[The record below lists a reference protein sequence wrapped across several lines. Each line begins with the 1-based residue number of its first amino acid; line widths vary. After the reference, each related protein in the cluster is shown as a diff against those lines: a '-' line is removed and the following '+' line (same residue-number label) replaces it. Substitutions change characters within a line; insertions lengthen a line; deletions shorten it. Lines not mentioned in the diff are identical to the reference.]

1 MPESVL
7 VTGRNRLYHGG
18 QCLLPKRDEA
28 AGGSASS
35 IYIPQE
41 RPSLFGSYCLRGM
54 PRMGDSKEG
63 RSGGGIWHSLCRA
76 PYLFL
81 FRFPSS
87 IQTGWIVRF
96 WAHTTALSLRA
107 IRGLSRFAKRLS
119 CLRVQYAASKRRE
132 RSLYRARLLSSGVLR
147 LPLYSVATGRRGS
160 IEPAQGLY
168 CGRIYEL

>member
-35 IYIPQE
+35 IYAPDE
-41 RPSLFGSYCLRGM
+41 RPSPFGSYCLGGSLGWGF
-54 PRMGDSKEG
+54 PKGEG
-63 RSGGGIWHSLCRA
+63 AAGGYGIPCAVLPTAACDLSSSL
-76 PYLFL
+76 L
-81 FRFPSS
+81 
-87 IQTGWIVRF
+87 TGWIVRF
-96 WAHTTALSLRA
+96 WAHITALPLRA
-107 IRGLSRFAKRLS
+107 IRGLIRFAKCLS

-147 LPLYSVATGRRGS
+147 LPLSCKVQSYRTLRDGV
-160 IEPAQGLY
+160 GLVSMTLL
-168 CGRIYEL
+168 E